1 MRRLSGT
8 QFLFSFVWH
17 SRRFLDAWEKVD
29 EAAPSRVR
37 TIRQFLHVGERML
50 AERRKVLTEFQE
62 GGADLEGE
70 ETEPARAAL
79 RDILTEI
86 PEMSRKYA
94 VAVAEEEAHR
104 VALFAMA
111 EAIKTAK
118 LILSEQ
124 SKAHERRMELD
135 NLP

>member
-1 MRRLSGT
+1 MI
-8 QFLFSFVWH
+8 
-17 SRRFLDAWEKVD
+17 D
-29 EAAPSRVR
+29 EGAHSRVR
-37 TIRQFLHVGERML
+37 TVCQFLHVEERML
-50 AERRKVLTEFQE
+50 AERRQVLTEFQE